1 MSAGV
6 YVTGTDTGIGKTHAS
21 VRLLHALQ
29 LRGLRASGMKPVA
42 SGCRATPPGLRNE
55 DAEALIAA
63 SSPAPAYADCNPY
76 ALAEPIAPHIAARR
90 NHAEILLEPLCE
102 AYRRIARGTDRVV
115 VEGVGGWLA
124 PLSDSLMQADLVRAL
139 QLPVVLV
146 VGLRL
151 GCINHALLSARTTP
165 NLVGLDIFSERG
177 CTVITHTDD
186 EPSVAQ
192 VTDHLIGLDERHPF
206 DAFYVCGSNRL
217 ARAVHAL
224 AERRGVPAEI
234 AMEQHMAC
242 GFGDCHGC
250 VIDVNLDREGNETA
264 FREVCHYGP
273 VFDTWEVVHARA

>member
-21 VRLLHALQ
+21 VRLLRALQ

-151 GCINHALLSARTTP
+151 GCINHALLSARAIVADGCR
-165 NLVGLDIFSERG
+165 LRG
-177 CTVITHTDD
+177 WIANRIDPAMAAVDENIATLRGRIEAPLFGVI
-186 EPSVAQ
+186 A
-192 VTDHLIGLDERHPF
+192 
-206 DAFYVCGSNRL
+206 
-217 ARAVHAL
+217 
-224 AERRGVPAEI
+224 
-234 AMEQHMAC
+234 
-242 GFGDCHGC
+242 
-250 VIDVNLDREGNETA
+250 
-264 FREVCHYGP
+264 
-273 VFDTWEVVHARA
+273 HARSDCAAPLDVDAL